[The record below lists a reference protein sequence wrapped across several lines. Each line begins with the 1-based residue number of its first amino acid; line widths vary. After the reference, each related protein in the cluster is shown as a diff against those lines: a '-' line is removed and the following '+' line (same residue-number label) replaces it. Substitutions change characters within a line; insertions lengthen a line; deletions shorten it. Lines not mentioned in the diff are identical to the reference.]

1 MALSILCSAVR
12 NDSQGQ
18 SLRKYLSCYNKYMSQ
33 FNASPV
39 IKNKFETLSDDELIN
54 DYMANGNERAFGVLY
69 NRYQDMVLDKARS
82 FTGNDTE
89 KAKELTQDVFEQ
101 VAKAFQDGKYTEQG
115 KFKAWLKRTATNHF
129 INIYRKDK
137 KSLGKS
143 LYLKDGIDSRIANQ
157 ADEEILPDASI
168 DEEIILQAFQDAI
181 NTLDPYLA
189 RLAVLRFIEDLSY
202 EDIQKT
208 LSEEF
213 PDKATQEDKLI
224 PLGSVKGQIYRLREV
239 LQKKLNYLRDKNT
252 E

>member
-1 MALSILCSAVR
+1 
-12 NDSQGQ
+12 
-18 SLRKYLSCYNKYMSQ
+18 MSQ

-39 IKNKFETLSDDELIN
+39 IKNKFENLTDDELIA
-54 DYMANGNERAFGVLY
+54 DYKTGNERAFGVLY
-69 NRYQDMVLDKARS
+69 NRYREMVIEKARS
-82 FTGNDTE
+82 FTGNDIE
-89 KAKELTQDVFEQ
+89 KAKELTQGVFIR
-101 VAKAFQDGKYTEQG
+101 VTKAFQDGKYTGQG
-115 KFKAWLKRTATNHF
+115 QFKAWLKRTATNHF

-157 ADEEILPDASI
+157 AAEEETLPDASL

-208 LSEEF
+208 LSKEF
-213 PDKATQEDKLI
+213 PNKATQEDELI

-239 LQKKLNYLRDKNT
+239 LQKKLSPLRDKDS